1 MTLYVYSSRF
11 VLANP
16 VTVTMIVSSMK
27 HLLALAV
34 MAVVLSACSGDD
46 PVAPTEPTGLRRFT
60 VGSTFTYEG
69 YQLDASGNK
78 VPGTDYE
85 AIHTVIDS
93 GLTIAGKTGVFALR
107 TTGPTGADTVY
118 YYIDANKDVLQY
130 TELGQNGGVAFWV
143 RFPVTTGSDSRD
155 SLSEKR
161 EVNGFPVDFTYI
173 ANVKKNG
180 DTTMTVGTESIK
192 TQSMSLSLN
201 VKGTVL
207 GQEVVNATITQSAWY
222 APTIGAFVQNSAK
235 EQTLNAGNT
244 VQGFYQR
251 LKAYTLK

>member
-1 MTLYVYSSRF
+1 
-11 VLANP
+11 
-16 VTVTMIVSSMK
+16 MK
-27 HLLALAV
+27 RTFAIASLIIMLT
-34 MAVVLSACSGDD
+34 ACSGND
-46 PVAPTEPTGLRRFT
+46 PVAPTEPTGLHRLT

-69 YQLDASGNK
+69 YQLDAVGNK

-93 GLTIAGKTGVFALR
+93 GLTMAGKTGVFALR
-107 TTGPTGADTVY
+107 TTGPAGADTVY
-118 YYIDANKDVLQY
+118 QYIDANKDLFQY
-130 TELGQNGGVAFWV
+130 TELGQNGGVALWV
-143 RFPVTTGSDSRD
+143 RFPVTTAADSRD
-155 SLSEKR
+155 SLSERR
-161 EVNGFPVDFTYI
+161 EINGFPVDLTYI
-173 ANVKKNG
+173 TNVKRNA
-180 DTTMTVGTESIK
+180 DTTLTVGAESIK
-192 TQSMSLSLN
+192 STSMSLSLN

-244 VQGFYQR
+244 IQGFYQR